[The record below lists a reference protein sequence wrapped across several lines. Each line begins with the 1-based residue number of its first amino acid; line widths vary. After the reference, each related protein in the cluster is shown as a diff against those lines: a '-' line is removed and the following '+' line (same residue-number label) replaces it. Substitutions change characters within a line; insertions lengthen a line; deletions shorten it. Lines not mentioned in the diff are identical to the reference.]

1 MRIHWMRQALLV
13 ALPFC
18 LAAQDLKEF
27 EKNVTEFTLP
37 NGLHFIVLKRPQA
50 PVVSMVTHVD
60 VGSANDPAGST
71 GLAHMFE
78 HMAFKGTD
86 SFGTKNWLEEKK
98 TLDEI
103 ERIYDKLEAER
114 NKGARASQD
123 VVKQLDADLKAAITK
138 ANSFVEKEAYSKI
151 ISENG
156 GVGMNAGTSFDS
168 TFYFYSLPA
177 NRIELWFLMTSQVF
191 KNPVM
196 REFYTERD
204 VVRNERRM
212 RFESSPQGKLQE
224 ALLTT
229 AFIAHPQRSLI
240 GWASDIENLR
250 AKDAQEFYKKYY
262 VPSNMVISISGD
274 VDPVEIKRM
283 ADQYFS
289 GLPSGPNPPRVITEE
304 PAQTG
309 ERRVSVE
316 SPSQPI
322 LFMGYKRPGPTS
334 PDGPALSVLAGALS
348 SGRTG
353 ILYKEM
359 VEQKKVALAAGA
371 GPSFFGA
378 KYPDLFIF
386 FAAPSTGKTVDE
398 NEKAILEVIDR
409 VKKEKIEEA
418 VLKRIKTQVRAGLI
432 RGLESNMG
440 MAMQL
445 ATNYMRYGDWRRMF
459 TNIQKVDEVTAEDVQ
474 RVAKTYLVDS
484 ARTVVYLK
492 APAKGESK

>member
-1 MRIHWMRQALLV
+1 MNWMRRALLV
-13 ALPFC
+13 ALPLC
-18 LAAQDLKEF
+18 VAAQDLKEF
-27 EKNVTEFTLP
+27 EKNVTEFTLA

-86 SFGTKNWLEEKK
+86 SFGTKNWAEEKK

-114 NKGARASQD
+114 NKGARASQEL
-123 VVKQLDADLKAAITK
+123 VKKLEAELKDAITK
-138 ANSFVEKEAYSKI
+138 ANSFVDKEAYSKI

-191 KNPVM
+191 RNPVM

-262 VPSNMVISISGD
+262 VPSNMVISIAGD
-274 VDPVEIKRM
+274 VDPQEIKRL

-289 GLPSGPNPPRVITEE
+289 ALPAGPNPPRVVTEE
-304 PAQTG
+304 PVQTG

-334 PDGPALSVLAGALS
+334 PDSAPLSVLAGALS

-359 VEQKKVALAAGA
+359 VEQKKLALAAGA
-371 GPSFFGA
+371 GASFFGS

-386 FAAPSTGKTVDE
+386 FAAPSPGKTVDE

-409 VKKEKIEEA
+409 VKKEKIEDA

-492 APAKGESK
+492 APAKGEGK